1 MIWFSGEVC
10 MPEISLTDWVDFV
23 ISAGPTRFRKVK
35 ELATRDDYDPRFDF
49 WKPLREGLQN
59 HHQGKTTLE
68 QIVVALKDPKKVN
81 RYPEVIKA
89 YRKFLGNKHLA
100 WFRPPSAGRTY
111 AGLTVR
117 INPELGLHF
126 EGKKHVVKLYFK
138 EEKPTKQRL
147 SVVLAMM
154 SLALNLGDGMVPA
167 VLDVNSSRMILAKAT
182 DLDLL
187 PMLQAEAIAFVHMWN
202 AVSPAALGMSASVTS

>member
-1 MIWFSGEVC
+1 MVFREVY

-23 ISAGPTRFRKVK
+23 ISAGPARFRKVK
-35 ELATRDDYDPRFDF
+35 ELAARDDYDPRFDF
-49 WKPLREGLQN
+49 WKPLREGLRN

-68 QIVVALKDPKKVN
+68 QILVPLKDQKKVN
-81 RYPEVIKA
+81 RYPEVIRA
-89 YRKFLGNKHLA
+89 YKKFLGKKHLA
-100 WFRPPSAGRTY
+100 WFRPPSAAWTY

-117 INPELGLHF
+117 VNPELGLHF
-126 EGKKHVVKLYFK
+126 DGKKHVIKLYFK
-138 EEKPTKQRL
+138 EERPTKQRL

-154 SLALNLGDGMVPA
+154 RISLNLGDGMVPA
-167 VLDVNSSRMILAKAT
+167 VLDVNSSRIILPKAS

-202 AVSPAALGMSASVTS
+202 ATSPRVLRSSGAASS